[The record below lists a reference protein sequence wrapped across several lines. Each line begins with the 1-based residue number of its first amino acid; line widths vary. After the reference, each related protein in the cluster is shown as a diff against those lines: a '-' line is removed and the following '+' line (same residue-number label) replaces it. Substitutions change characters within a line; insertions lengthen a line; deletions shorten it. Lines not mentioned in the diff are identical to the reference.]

1 MRLGRLRA
9 PEWLAGIGGAALIV
23 LLFAPFYE
31 PARAG
36 SGDSSSAWEA
46 LSVVPVVVAITG
58 ALGISILIT
67 AAAYRTA
74 AITTALAGV
83 TTLIALLATIL
94 LATRT
99 LWPPEL
105 DGGEATREPALYLAL
120 VVTALL
126 ALAGWRSMANE
137 HASSAAYAEAAADG
151 SGQARLLSL
160 SGASGEPSGSE
171 RA

>member
-1 MRLGRLRA
+1 MKLGRLRA

-23 LLFAPFYE
+23 LLFTPFYE
-31 PARAG
+31 PSRAG
-36 SGDSSSAWEA
+36 GSGSASAWEA
-46 LSVVPVVVAITG
+46 LSVVAVVVALAG
-58 ALGISILIT
+58 GLGIAMLAA

-74 AITTALAGV
+74 AISTALAGV
-83 TTLIALLATIL
+83 TTAIALVATIL
-94 LATRT
+94 LAIRT

-105 DGGEATREPALYLAL
+105 DGGAATREPALFAAL

-160 SGASGEPSGSE
+160 SGASGEPSSSE